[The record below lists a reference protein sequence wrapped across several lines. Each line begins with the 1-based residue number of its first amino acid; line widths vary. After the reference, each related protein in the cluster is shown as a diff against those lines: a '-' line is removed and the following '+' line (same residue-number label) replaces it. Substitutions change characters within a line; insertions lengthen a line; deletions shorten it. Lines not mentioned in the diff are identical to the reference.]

1 MAYDRKEYQKE
12 YYKKNKDRISERKRK
27 TTDYHKEYVKK
38 MEKNRRFTIDIEKT
52 LANKLENKLTKEGV
66 TITDFFRKAIEE
78 YIK

>member
-12 YYKKNKDRISERKRK
+12 YYKKNKDRISERKRQK
-27 TTDYHKEYVKK
+27 TDYHKEYVKK

-66 TITDFFRKAIEE
+66 TITDFFRKAIEN